1 MLGLKL
7 IHVSKGSY
15 WRPLLKLPHWYV
27 LILIKLL
34 QIIWITGTSVFR
46 SPDTFNSIH
55 IMTVY
60 RGVIMLGGHIW
71 YWLVL
76 NWITVLIYSAILVQW
91 LVELRVVTA
100 RNNLTQAPLIDQF
113 IIDDFDSSPAGQNGC
128 HIADDIFRCILVN
141 DKFFLSWLKFHLS

>member
-1 MLGLKL
+1 MLRLKL

-15 WRPLLKLPHWYV
+15 WRPLLKLPYWYV

-34 QIIWITGTSVFR
+34 QINWITGICVFK

-71 YWLVL
+71 YWLML

-91 LVELRVVTA
+91 LVELHVVTA
-100 RNNLTQAPLIDQF
+100 RNNLTQAPLNDQF
-113 IIDDFDSSPAGQNGC
+113 IIDDFNSSSAGQNGC
-128 HIADDIFRCILVN
+128 HIVDDIFRCILVN
-141 DKFFLSWLKFHLS
+141 DKFLFWLKFHLS